1 MIDLYVYRYVTNSS
15 QNQLPKPLDKTHFYH
30 CRAVSV
36 HVLRFFGQIR
46 LYRSA
51 SHNNTESRN

>member
-1 MIDLYVYRYVTNSS
+1 MIDLYVYRYVTDSS
-15 QNQLPKPLDKTHFYH
+15 QNQLPKPLNKTHFHH

-36 HVLRFFGQIR
+36 SVPRFFGQIR

-51 SHNNTESRN
+51 SHHNT